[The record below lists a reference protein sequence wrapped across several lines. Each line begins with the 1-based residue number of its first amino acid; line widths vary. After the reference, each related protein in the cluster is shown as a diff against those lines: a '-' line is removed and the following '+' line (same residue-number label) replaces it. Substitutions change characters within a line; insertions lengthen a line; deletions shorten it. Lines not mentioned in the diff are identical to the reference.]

1 MDSGKKG
8 YERGGFILTMIPI
21 NKSTDTKGRPV
32 YTYVDTDE
40 LSDEDHWL
48 YNKLQDICKSK
59 KFDRSTV
66 VAARRDAMLILNGC
80 SFRVDTKYWSDIL
93 GKSNVVGDDD

>member
-1 MDSGKKG
+1 
-8 YERGGFILTMIPI
+8 MIPI

-48 YNKLQDICKSK
+48 YNCKSK

-80 SFRVDTKYWSDIL
+80 SFRVAKHWSDIL

>member
-8 YERGGFILTMIPI
+8 YEKGRFILTMIPI

-40 LSDEDHWL
+40 LSDEGYWL

-66 VAARRDAMLILNGC
+66 VAARRDAMLILNDC
-80 SFRVDTKYWSDIL
+80 SFRVDIEHWSDIL
-93 GKSNVVGDDD
+93 GKSKAVCDD

>member
-1 MDSGKKG
+1 MGSWKKG
-8 YERGGFILTMIPI
+8 YERGRFILTMIPI

-40 LSDEDHWL
+40 LSDEDYWL

-66 VAARRDAMLILNGC
+66 VAARRDAMLILNDC
-80 SFRVDTKYWSDIL
+80 SFRVDTKHWSDIL
-93 GKSNVVGDDD
+93 GKSKAVCDD

>member
-1 MDSGKKG
+1 
-8 YERGGFILTMIPI
+8 MIPI

-80 SFRVDTKYWSDIL
+80 SFRVAKHWSDIL
-93 GKSNVVGDDD
+93 GKSNVVGDDDD